1 MTIAGIAAALAVGL
15 AVGVLGRLVVPG
27 RPGVPLWL
35 TMTIGAAA
43 ALLGAISAWLVGAHG
58 FSLLGLVVQ
67 AGLAAVGVV
76 IVVATASKEHS
87 DSR

>member
-1 MTIAGIAAALAVGL
+1 MTIPGIAAAIAVGL
-15 AVGVLGRLVVPG
+15 TVGALGRLVVPG

-43 ALLGAISAWLVGAHG
+43 ALLGAISAWLVGARELN
-58 FSLLGLVVQ
+58 LLALIVQ
-67 AGLAAVGVV
+67 AGLATIGVV
-76 IVVATASKEHS
+76 IVLATASKEHS

>member
-1 MTIAGIAAALAVGL
+1 MTVAGIVAALAVGL
-15 AVGVLGRLVVPG
+15 AVGALGRLAVPG
-27 RPGVPLWL
+27 RSGVPLWL

-43 ALLGAISAWLVGAHG
+43 ALLGAISAWLVGVRG

-76 IVVATASKEHS
+76 IVAATAGKERS

>member
-1 MTIAGIAAALAVGL
+1 MTIPGIAAAIAVGL
-15 AVGVLGRLVVPG
+15 AVGALGRLVVPG

-43 ALLGAISAWLVGAHG
+43 ALLGAISAWLVGARELN
-58 FSLLGLVVQ
+58 LLALIVQ
-67 AGLAAVGVV
+67 AGLATVGVV
-76 IVVATASKEHS
+76 IVLATASKEHS

>member
-15 AVGVLGRLVVPG
+15 AVGVIGRLVVPG
-27 RPGVPLWL
+27 RSNVPLWL

-43 ALLGAISAWLVGAHG
+43 ALLGAISAWLVGARG
-58 FSLLGLVVQ
+58 LNLLGLVVQ
-67 AGLAAVGVV
+67 AGLATVGVV
-76 IVVATASKEHS
+76 IVIATASKEHS